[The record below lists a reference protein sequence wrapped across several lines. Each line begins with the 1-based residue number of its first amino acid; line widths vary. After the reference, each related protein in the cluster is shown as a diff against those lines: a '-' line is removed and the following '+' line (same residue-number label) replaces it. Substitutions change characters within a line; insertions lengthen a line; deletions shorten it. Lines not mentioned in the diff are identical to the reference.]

1 MPIVIYR
8 LLGAQG
14 ALNQGQ
20 GLAMSAL
27 LMVVCGV
34 GFILIERFRV
44 GEIGE
49 F

>member
-14 ALNQGQ
+14 TLNQGQ
-20 GLAMSAL
+20 GLAMSTL
-27 LMVVCGV
+27 LMIVCGA
-34 GFILIERFRV
+34 GFILIERFRF
-44 GEIGE
+44 GDIGE

>member
-1 MPIVIYR
+1 MPVVIYR
-8 LLGAQG
+8 LLGGQG

-27 LMVVCGV
+27 LMLVCGV
-34 GFILIERFRV
+34 GFVLIERFRM

>member
-1 MPIVIYR
+1 MPVVIYR

-27 LMVVCGV
+27 LMLVCAV
-34 GFILIERFRV
+34 SLVAIERFRAGQV
-44 GEIGE
+44 GE